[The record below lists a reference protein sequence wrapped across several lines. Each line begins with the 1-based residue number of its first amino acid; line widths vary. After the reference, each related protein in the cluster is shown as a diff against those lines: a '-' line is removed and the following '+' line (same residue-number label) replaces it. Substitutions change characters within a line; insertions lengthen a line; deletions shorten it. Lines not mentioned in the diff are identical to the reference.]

1 MSIQESL
8 VRTKNAFLS
17 ILSEIHSSDFSMQ
30 RIAQKTSDIAA
41 ILLKSVHKKFYK

>member
-8 VRTKNAFLS
+8 VRTMNASLS

-30 RIAQKTSDIAA
+30 RIAQKTADIVA
-41 ILLKSVHKKFYK
+41 ILLKSVHKKCYK